1 MLALDFLGVVFAGSM
16 LFRVEVTRVRAPMIC
31 RVVREPEG
39 LQQRLE
45 LEKDGILA
53 TTKDIRQDRS
63 RAMVNGMPEPTWVA
77 FVPDKRPHLIHLR
90 FASALNVYGHL
101 LRVQRA
107 QQHGVHRLQH
117 LFFLLEF
124 TEYSSG

>member
-1 MLALDFLGVVFAGSM
+1 MLPLDFLSVPFACSM
-16 LFRVEVTRVRAPMIC
+16 LFRVEVTHVCAPMIC
-31 RVVREPEG
+31 IVMCEPKR

-63 RAMVNGMPEPTWVA
+63 RPMVNGMPEPAWIA
-77 FVPDKRPHLIHLR
+77 FVADKRPHLIHLR
-90 FASALNVYGHL
+90 FASSLNVYGNL

-107 QQHGVHRLQH
+107 QQRGVH
-117 LFFLLEF
+117 
-124 TEYSSG
+124 

>member
-53 TTKDIRQDRS
+53 TTKDLRQDRS
-63 RAMVNGMPEPTWVA
+63 RAMVNGMPEPAWVA
-77 FVPDKRPHLIHLR
+77 FVPTNDHLSSIS
-90 FASALNVYGHL
+90 ASPARSMSTVTCSGFSVRSNAV
-101 LRVQRA
+101 
-107 QQHGVHRLQH
+107 
-117 LFFLLEF
+117 F
-124 TEYSSG
+124 TDSSTPS

>member
-1 MLALDFLGVVFAGSM
+1 M
-16 LFRVEVTRVRAPMIC
+16 C
-31 RVVREPEG
+31 EPKG

-63 RAMVNGMPEPTWVA
+63 RAMVNGMPEPAWVA

-90 FASALNVYGHL
+90 FACALQVPGHL
-101 LRVQRA
+101 LWVECA
-107 QQHGVHRLQH
+107 QQSGVHRFKRR
-117 LFFLLEF
+117 FFLPEF
-124 TEYSSG
+124 T